1 MMLFKSRY
9 PEWDGRN
16 PRIITLMSRGKKTV
30 SWFSQQV
37 TRPFKVIDVG
47 EFHDVSWS
55 IAIVAGLILSLNY
68 FFKVI

>member
-1 MMLFKSRY
+1 MGWQEPPY
-9 PEWDGRN
+9 N
-16 PRIITLMSRGKKTV
+16 NANVTGKKTV

-37 TRPFKVIDVG
+37 THPFKVIDVG